1 MENEAMQ
8 GEVGYFLEQKVEY
21 RLKFKPSNFFIFIV
35 STNPDYPNICPIAVI
50 PKMSGKKRTQ

>member
-1 MENEAMQ
+1 MQ

-21 RLKFKPSNFFIFIV
+21 RLKFKPFNFFIFIS
-35 STNPDYPNICPIAVI
+35 STNPYYLNVCPIAVI